1 MPLHLALLGVGS
13 PVASAF
19 VPTDLGATLKIWGR
33 ADGTLWQDSART
45 TPVTANNDPVGAAD
59 DASGNANHCTQATS
73 TKRLTY
79 KTGIQN
85 GLPGLLGDGT
95 DDFLVTPSMAW
106 FPSKR
111 AARLPTR

>member
-59 DASGNANHCTQATS
+59 DAMRCGGPSPIDFSHVAPGPTA
-73 TKRLTY
+73 
-79 KTGIQN
+79 
-85 GLPGLLGDGT
+85 LPRRQGPHFQLQWET
-95 DDFLVTPSMAW
+95 H
-106 FPSKR
+106 
-111 AARLPTR
+111 